1 MSFHSAIK
9 SRIAEYITSE
19 TRVQRKRASYE
30 KQRSRRGEAHE
41 VHYFH
46 HAADPYAHPTLQ
58 ILGDFQQHYAVA
70 LKIHLISGPPDWAV
84 PERTALE
91 AYASVDAAFLAK
103 HYGLTGRPF
112 EAPDEAQISQAET
125 LMAEELAND
134 ACVSKLLEISTKLW
148 SGEKLQSSVEGD
160 KVDQAKTCGDAL
172 LAKYGHYL
180 GATFYYGGEW
190 YWGIDR
196 LHYLQDRLHEL
207 GLGPSAFKLA
217 PAVAQ
222 RRHSHRPPA
231 HMEVDF
237 FLSFRSPYS
246 YLAFDRT
253 CALADRQGVKLNIRP
268 VLPMV
273 MRGLPV
279 PPMKRKYILA
289 DAAREARLH
298 AIPFGRICD
307 PLGTAI
313 ERGYSLL
320 EFAEKNGRLRK
331 FCSAFMTGVWAKGV
345 DASTDKGLSRILADA
360 GLDWQQARL
369 DVDNEDWRARTEQN
383 RKELTELG
391 LWGVPSFRVGATG
404 IWGQDR
410 LWAVEDAICDATLT
424 VEN

>member
-1 MSFHSAIK
+1 MSFRSAIK

-19 TRVQRKRASYE
+19 TRVQRKRSSFE
-30 KQRSRRGEAHE
+30 KQRSRRGEGHE

-46 HAADPYAHPTLQ
+46 HVADPYAHLTLQ
-58 ILGDFQQHYAVA
+58 ALGDFQRLYAVTM
-70 LKIHLISGPPDWAV
+70 KIHLISGPPDWAV
-84 PERTALE
+84 PERSALE
-91 AYASVDAAFLAK
+91 AYARTDATFLAK
-103 HYGLTGRPF
+103 HYGLAGGHF
-112 EAPDEAQISQAET
+112 DAPVKDQITQAEI
-125 LMAEELAND
+125 LMAAVLAD
-134 ACVSKLLEISTKLW
+134 DTSVSKLLEISNKLW
-148 SGEKLQSSVEGD
+148 SGEKIQPSGSGD
-160 KVDQAKTCGDAL
+160 KADHAKTCGDAL
-172 LAKYGHYL
+172 LAEYGHYL

-207 GLGPSAFKLA
+207 GLGPSASNLA
-217 PAVAQ
+217 PAVTQKEHADTP
-222 RRHSHRPPA
+222 ST
-231 HMEVDF
+231 HMAVDF

-253 CALADRQGVKLNIRP
+253 CTLADRHGVKLNIRP

-320 EFAEKNGRLRK
+320 DFAEKNDKLRE
-331 FCSAFMTGVWAKGV
+331 FCSSFMTNVWAKGV
-345 DASTDKGLSRILADA
+345 DASTDRGLSRILSEA

-369 DVDNEDWRARTEQN
+369 VVDNEDWRAKTEKN
-383 RKELTELG
+383 RKELTKLG
-391 LWGVPSFRVGATG
+391 LWGVPSFRIGTTG

-410 LWAVEDAICDATLT
+410 LWALENAICDAT
-424 VEN
+424 VAAEN

>member
-1 MSFHSAIK
+1 MSFRSAIK

-19 TRVQRKRASYE
+19 TRVQRKRSSFE
-30 KQRSRRGEAHE
+30 KQRSRHGEGHE
-41 VHYFH
+41 VNYFH
-46 HAADPYAHPTLQ
+46 HVADPYAHLTLQ
-58 ILGDFQQHYAVA
+58 ALGDFQRLYAVT

-84 PERTALE
+84 PERSALE
-91 AYASVDAAFLAK
+91 AYARTDATFLAK
-103 HYGLTGRPF
+103 HYGLAGGHF
-112 EAPDEAQISQAET
+112 DAPDKDQITQAEI
-125 LMAEELAND
+125 LMAAVLAD
-134 ACVSKLLEISTKLW
+134 DTSVSKLLEISNKLW
-148 SGEKLQSSVEGD
+148 SGEKIQPSGSGD
-160 KVDQAKTCGDAL
+160 KADHAKTCGDAL
-172 LAKYGHYL
+172 LAEYGHYL

-207 GLGPSAFKLA
+207 GLGPFASNLA
-217 PAVAQ
+217 PAFTQKEHADTP
-222 RRHSHRPPA
+222 ST
-231 HMEVDF
+231 HMAVDF

-253 CALADRQGVKLNIRP
+253 CTLADRQGVNLNIRP

-289 DAAREARLH
+289 DAAREACLH

-320 EFAEKNGRLRK
+320 EFAEKNGKLRE
-331 FCSAFMTGVWAKGV
+331 FCSAFMAGVWAKGV
-345 DASTDKGLSRILADA
+345 DASTDKGLSCILADA

-369 DVDNEDWRARTEQN
+369 VVDNDDWRLRTEQN
-383 RKELTELG
+383 RKELSDLG